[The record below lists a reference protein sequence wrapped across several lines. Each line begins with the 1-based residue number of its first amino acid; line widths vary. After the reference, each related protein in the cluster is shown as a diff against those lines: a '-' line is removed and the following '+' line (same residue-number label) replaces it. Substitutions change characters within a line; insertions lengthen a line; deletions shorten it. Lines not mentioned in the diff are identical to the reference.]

1 LNRPNKKVVRNI
13 LIVTLGVLGLLGLIS
28 GILLWLVTS
37 PVSTGDWNVYPITFS
52 DSAAAGLDAKITA
65 LRNDVANASS
75 GDTLVL
81 EINESEA
88 TSRLEQYLQK
98 RNVSVVACYP
108 QVYFGNGTVLVLARV
123 HFGVYMGAAMQII
136 VKAKDGKP
144 DFTVTQLDLGM
155 LTIPKTLVNNIM
167 TAVEHEV
174 GGRWDE
180 LSVTVQNVSVSNGL
194 LTVTMV
200 KK

>member
-37 PVSTGDWNVYPITFS
+37 PVSTDNWNVYPITAS
-52 DSAAAGLDAKITA
+52 DSAAAGLDDKITA

-88 TSRLEQYLQK
+88 TSRLGQYLQQ
-98 RNVSVVACYP
+98 RNISVAYSP
-108 QVYFGNGTVLVLARV
+108 QVYFGNGTVLVLAKV
-123 HFGVYMGAAMQII
+123 HFGVHMGSAMQIT
-136 VKAKDGKP
+136 VKAKAGKP
-144 DFTVTQLDLGM
+144 DFTVTRLDFGM
-155 LTIPKTLVNNIM
+155 LTIPRTLVNNIM

-180 LSVTVQNVSVSNGL
+180 LSVTVQQVVVNDGL

>member
-28 GILLWLVTS
+28 GILLWFVTR
-37 PVSTGDWNVYPITFS
+37 PVSTGDWNVYPITAS
-52 DSAAAGLDAKITA
+52 DSAASGLDAKITA
-65 LRNDVANASS
+65 LKNDIENASS
-75 GDTLVL
+75 GDTLVM

-88 TSRLEQYLQK
+88 TSRLDRYLQQ
-98 RNVSVVACYP
+98 RNVSAKAFSP

-123 HFGVYMGAAMQII
+123 HFGVYMGAAVQVT
-136 VKAKDGKP
+136 VKAKDGRA
-144 DFTVTQLDLGM
+144 DFTVTRLDLGK

-167 TAVEHEV
+167 TAVEDKV
-174 GGRWDE
+174 SGRWDE
-180 LSVTVQNVSVSNGL
+180 LTVTVQNVSVNNGV
-194 LTVTMV
+194 LTVAMV

>member
-37 PVSTGDWNVYPITFS
+37 PVSTGDWNVYPITAS
-52 DSAAAGLDAKITA
+52 GSEADGLDAKITA
-65 LRNDVANASS
+65 LRSDVANASS
-75 GDTLVL
+75 GDALVL

-88 TSRLEQYLQK
+88 TSRLDRYLHQ
-98 RNVSVVACYP
+98 RNVSVMACSP
-108 QVYFGNGTVLVLARV
+108 QVYFGNGTVLVLAKV
-123 HFGVYMGAAMQII
+123 HFGVYMGSAMQIA

-144 DFTVTQLDLGM
+144 DFTVTRLDLGM

-180 LSVTVQNVSVSNGL
+180 LSVTVQQVVVKDGL
-194 LTVTMV
+194 LTVTIV

>member
-1 LNRPNKKVVRNI
+1 M
-13 LIVTLGVLGLLGLIS
+13 
-28 GILLWLVTS
+28 
-37 PVSTGDWNVYPITFS
+37 
-52 DSAAAGLDAKITA
+52 
-65 LRNDVANASS
+65 
-75 GDTLVL
+75 

-88 TSRLEQYLQK
+88 TSRFDQYLRQ
-98 RNVSVVACYP
+98 RNVSVETYSP

-123 HFGVYMGAAMQII
+123 HFGVYMGSAVQLT
-136 VKAKDGKP
+136 VKAKAGKA
-144 DFTVTQLDLGM
+144 DFTVMRLDFGR

-167 TAVEHEV
+167 TAVERAV

-180 LSVTVQNVSVSNGL
+180 LPVTVQNVSVNNGV

>member
-1 LNRPNKKVVRNI
+1 MNRPNKKVVRNI

-37 PVSTGDWNVYPITFS
+37 PVSIGDWKVYPITFS
-52 DSAAAGLDAKITA
+52 DGAAAGLDAKIA
-65 LRNDVANASS
+65 VLRNDAANASS
-75 GDTLVL
+75 GATLVL

-88 TSRLEQYLQK
+88 TSRLDQYLQK
-98 RNVSVVACYP
+98 RNISVETYCP

-123 HFGVYMGAAMQII
+123 HFGVYMGSAVQIT
-136 VKAKDGKP
+136 VKVKDGKP
-144 DFTVTQLDLGM
+144 DFTVTRLNLGK

-180 LSVTVQNVSVSNGL
+180 LSVSVQNVSVNNGVM
-194 LTVTMV
+194 TVTMV

>member
-1 LNRPNKKVVRNI
+1 MNRPNKKVVRNI

-37 PVSTGDWNVYPITFS
+37 PVSTDNWNVYPITAS
-52 DSAAAGLDAKITA
+52 DSVAAGLDAKITA

-88 TSRLEQYLQK
+88 TSRLDQYLRQ
-98 RNVSVVACYP
+98 RNISVETYSP
-108 QVYFGNGTVLVLARV
+108 QVYFGNGTVLVLDRV
-123 HFGVYMGAAMQII
+123 HFGVYMGSAVQIT
-136 VKAKDGKP
+136 VKVKDGKP
-144 DFTVTQLDLGM
+144 DFTVTRLDFGM

-180 LSVTVQNVSVSNGL
+180 LPVTVHQVVVDDGV

>member
-1 LNRPNKKVVRNI
+1 MNRPNKKVVRNI

-37 PVSTGDWNVYPITFS
+37 PVSTGDWNVYPITAS
-52 DSAAAGLDAKITA
+52 GSEADGLDAKITA
-65 LRNDVANASS
+65 LRSDVANASS
-75 GDTLVL
+75 GDALVL

-88 TSRLEQYLQK
+88 TSRLDRYLHQ
-98 RNVSVVACYP
+98 RNVSVMACSP
-108 QVYFGNGTVLVLARV
+108 QVYFGNGTVLVLAKV
-123 HFGVYMGAAMQII
+123 HFGVYMGSAMQIA

-144 DFTVTQLDLGM
+144 DFTVTRLDLGM

-180 LSVTVQNVSVSNGL
+180 LSVTVQQVVVKDGL
-194 LTVTMV
+194 LTVTIV

>member
-1 LNRPNKKVVRNI
+1 MNRPNKKVVRNI

-37 PVSTGDWNVYPITFS
+37 PVSTGNWNVYPIAVS

-65 LRNDVANASS
+65 LRNDIANASS
-75 GDTLVL
+75 GDTLFL
-81 EINESEA
+81 AINESEA
-88 TSRLEQYLQK
+88 TSRFDQYLQK
-98 RNVSVVACYP
+98 RNVSVETCSP
-108 QVYFGNGTVLVLARV
+108 QVYFENGTVLVLARV
-123 HFGVYMGAAMQII
+123 RFGVHMGSAVQIT
-136 VKAKDGKP
+136 VKVKDGKP
-144 DFTVTQLDLGM
+144 DFTVARLDLGM
-155 LTIPKTLVNNIM
+155 LTIPKTLINNIM

-180 LSVTVQNVSVSNGL
+180 LAVTVQNVSVNNGL
-194 LTVTMV
+194 LMVTMV